1 VLHTSDGGKT
11 WSAAAVPIA
20 ADNASSG
27 IFAITFSTENRFL
40 AVGGDYANPGVAL
53 RIAACSDDRTKT
65 WQSARQQPSGFR
77 SAVAALD
84 AQTFL
89 AVGTNGSD
97 LTQDAGLHWKPFA
110 AQSFNALFALDE
122 QHIFAA
128 GPKGVIAQF
137 VSAEF
142 K

>member
-1 VLHTSDGGKT
+1 MDGLYARLASSLIQIIETVLII
-11 WSAAAVPIA
+11 AAAAMI
-20 ADNASSG
+20 
-27 IFAITFSTENRFL
+27 FL
-40 AVGGDYANPGVAL
+40 A
-53 RIAACSDDRTKT
+53 RRKAAT
-65 WQSARQQPSGFR
+65 QQPSGFR

-89 AVGTNGSD
+89 AVGTDGSD
-97 LTQDAGLHWKPFA
+97 LSQDAGVRWKAFA
-110 AQSFNALFALDE
+110 SQSFNALFALDA

-137 VSAEF
+137 VAES